1 MKYIPYTLW
10 LLVTS
15 VLVIFVLPGIIIYSE
30 TDWFKIGDKILQ
42 S

>member
-1 MKYIPYTLW
+1 MKYIPFIIW

-15 VLVIFVLPGIIIYSE
+15 VLVIFVFPGIFIYA
-30 TDWFKIGDKILQ
+30 TTTWFEIGDKILK